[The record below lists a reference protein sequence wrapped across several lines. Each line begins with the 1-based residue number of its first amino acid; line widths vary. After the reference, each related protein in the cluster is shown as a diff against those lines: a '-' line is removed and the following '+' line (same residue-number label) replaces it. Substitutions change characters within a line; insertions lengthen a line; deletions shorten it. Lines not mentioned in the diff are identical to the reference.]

1 MLSFSTSRPSPCI
14 HEAHFRHRGAS
25 VSGFLRPSATVAAW
39 HPGPALPFRGKAS
52 ACLGCISLP
61 PACVATAS
69 RRLRPLVFA
78 RRHPRPGNGGDAA
91 GLLPP
96 PRQPAAARVAR
107 DSLCLPPFAAVPN
120 QAGLLQTNIA
130 AISIGV
136 NRLPSSFALLG
147 RGFTMPAVCANACHR
162 PSIQRGSR
170 LGFYRSPVT
179 AMSSSHRLFV
189 ARFRS
194 LPGETRLASGFCQY
208 TGPSDNRR
216 YAK

>member
-1 MLSFSTSRPSPCI
+1 MIAPCVPRPASSPPPARWRAFVLPSFRPPCI
-14 HEAHFRHRGAS
+14 HETHCRHRGAS
-25 VSGFLRPSATVAAW
+25 VSGTLRPSATVAAW
-39 HPGPALPFRGKAS
+39 QPVPAAPVRGKAS
-52 ACLGCISLP
+52 ACLG
-61 PACVATAS
+61 
-69 RRLRPLVFA
+69 FA
-78 RRHPRPGNGGDAA
+78 RLHPRPGNGGTAA
-91 GLLPP
+91 AFLPP

-162 PSIQRGSR
+162 PSIHRGSR
-170 LGFYRSPVT
+170 LGFYRSSV
-179 AMSSSHRLFV
+179 AAISSSHRLTA

-194 LPGETRLASGFCQY
+194 LPGETRLTKGFCPYPPPIRQ
-208 TGPSDNRR
+208 
-216 YAK
+216 